1 MLGTGFLGVLRNK
14 ESKNSYKLK
23 YEKLLNVLDFC
34 SDLKGLEYRL
44 W

>member
-14 ESKNSYKLK
+14 ESKSSYKLK
-23 YEKLLNVLDFC
+23 YDKLLDVLNFC